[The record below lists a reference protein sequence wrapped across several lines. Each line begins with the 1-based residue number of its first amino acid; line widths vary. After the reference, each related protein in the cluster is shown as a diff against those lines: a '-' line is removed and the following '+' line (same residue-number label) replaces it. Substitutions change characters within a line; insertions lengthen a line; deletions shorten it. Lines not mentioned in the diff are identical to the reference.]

1 MYNFTGKNWND
12 NHVKGWASAKKLL
25 LISVK
30 FKGLQKASVGYLL
43 LTIIVR
49 KDQVILKLYKYPDPS
64 NLDPRICRHGLNTA
78 I

>member
-1 MYNFTGKNWND
+1 MGIPPKIE
-12 NHVKGWASAKKLL
+12 L
-25 LISVK
+25 LISIK

-49 KDQVILKLYKYPDPS
+49 KDQVILKLYKHPDPS
-64 NLDPRICRHGLNTA
+64 NLDPRICSHGLNTA